1 MLNRLITRPRAA
13 LLLSPVFS
21 AALVFTAGPAQ
32 AADMAAG
39 QNRYALNCVNCHG
52 RAGKG
57 MASFPALVGRD
68 AAYIRG
74 DCPDNYCGYMPNQMD
89 GMQPEERARFMPM
102 TDTRSYPDAMP
113 PAWNNNGL
121 SQGISSAEFLTG
133 KQWGAWDGRL
143 AVGVMGIGFGGTAVG
158 MRIDVLD
165 LAEDG
170 QSVNEVITLPL
181 PTVAGR
187 FRSVVQGPDGALY
200 AAVDQGEIYRIMP
213 E

>member
-1 MLNRLITRPRAA
+1 
-13 LLLSPVFS
+13 
-21 AALVFTAGPAQ
+21 
-32 AADMAAG
+32 
-39 QNRYALNCVNCHG
+39 
-52 RAGKG
+52 
-57 MASFPALVGRD
+57 
-68 AAYIRG
+68 
-74 DCPDNYCGYMPNQMD
+74 
-89 GMQPEERARFMPM
+89 
-102 TDTRSYPDAMP
+102 MP
-113 PAWNNNGL
+113 PAWRNNGL
-121 SQGISSAEFLTG
+121 SQGMSSAEFLTG

-170 QSVNEVITLPL
+170 QSVNEVVTLPL
-181 PTVAGR
+181 STVAGR